1 MQAGRT
7 DHERPE
13 LTSTAPSSATG
24 SQAAATLDELVA
36 QLPEGAAITDPVKT
50 EAYRRDRAEDPAA
63 GTPAAVVRATSTE
76 DVQAVV
82 RFAAATGTPVVPRG
96 AGTSLSGGST
106 AVDGGIVLS
115 LERMRDIKIDSVTR
129 TAVTQPGAFN
139 GEVKE
144 AAGQH
149 GLWYPPDPASFTFC
163 SIGGNIATNAGGL
176 CCVKYGVTTDYVLGM
191 KVVLAD
197 GRAIELGGPRLKDVA
212 GLSLTKLF
220 VGSEG
225 TLGIITEVTLRL
237 VPAQRPPQT
246 LVATFPTLDSATA
259 AVLAITQRM
268 RPSMLEFMDRPTIN
282 AVEDETKMGLDRDAA
297 AMIIVQSDEAAG
309 HAGVEIAD
317 VTALCET
324 HGASEVFST
333 DDPDEGEAFIAARRI
348 AIPAVEKKGTILL
361 EDVGVP
367 LPNLGAL
374 VRGIEEISQRHDV
387 LVAVMAHA
395 GDGNTHPLVVFDP
408 TDAGQRDRAH
418 SAYGEI
424 MDLAVS
430 LGGTITGEHGVGRL
444 KQPWLAGY
452 LGEDV
457 LEINQR
463 VKDALDPQ
471 GILNPG
477 VVFDARTDSGKAAT
491 AEAPAGSA
499 AMAAASASASAA
511 VPSEAPAPATS
522 ATGEAVSFSTP
533 TITYDLAARAV
544 ALTIEE
550 GKTAG
555 VRTCATIVDPALQLV
570 AYGRT
575 DGMTPHSVETSRRK
589 AQTAASTR
597 RPSALILP
605 ELAQKL
611 EHGSGG
617 MLTSIAGG
625 VPIAFDG
632 VVVGGLGVAGGKP
645 AEDAV
650 IADAVL
656 AALGADPAE
665 AAS

>member
-1 MQAGRT
+1 MNDTSSVT
-7 DHERPE
+7 DAPVATTLEE
-13 LTSTAPSSATG
+13 LA
-24 SQAAATLDELVA
+24 A
-36 QLPEGAAITDPVKT
+36 QLPAGAMLTDPVKT
-50 EAYRRDRAEDPAA
+50 EAYRRDRAEDPNA
-63 GTPAAVVRATSTE
+63 GVPAAVVRATSAE

-82 RFAAATGTPVVPRG
+82 RYAAATGTPVVPRG

-106 AVDGGIVLS
+106 AIDGGISLS
-115 LERMRDIKIDSVTR
+115 LDRMREIRVDPVTR
-129 TAVTQPGAFN
+129 TVVTQPGAFN
-139 GEVKE
+139 AEVKE
-144 AAGQH
+144 AAAQH

-197 GRAIELGGPRLKDVA
+197 GRLIELGGPRLKDVA

-237 VPAQRPPQT
+237 VPAQRTPQT

-259 AVLAITQRM
+259 AVLAITQSM

-282 AVEDETKMGLDRDAA
+282 AVEDETKMGLDRDSA
-297 AMIIVQSDEAAG
+297 AMLIVQSDEPAE
-309 HAGVEIAD
+309 HAGVEIAE
-317 VTALCET
+317 VTRICEEN
-324 HGASEVFST
+324 GCSEVFST

-367 LPNLGAL
+367 LPRLGAL
-374 VRGIEEISQRHDV
+374 VSGIEAISQEFDV

-408 TDAGQRDRAH
+408 TDQDQRDRAH
-418 SAYGEI
+418 AAYGRI
-424 MDLAVS
+424 MDLAVE

-444 KQPWLAGY
+444 KQPWLPDY
-452 LGEDV
+452 LGPDV

-477 VVFDARTDSGKAAT
+477 VLLAQRDTSAAAPTTTPAAAAAT
-491 AEAPAGSA
+491 TGAG
-499 AMAAASASASAA
+499 AA
-511 VPSEAPAPATS
+511 VTAEPTTAS
-522 ATGEAVSFSTP
+522 ATGETVSFAQP

-550 GKTAG
+550 GAKAG
-555 VRTCATIVDPALQLV
+555 VRTCATVVDPALQMV

-597 RPSALILP
+597 RPSALIAP
-605 ELAQKL
+605 ELSQKL
-611 EHGSGG
+611 EHGTGG
-617 MLTSIAGG
+617 LLTSIAGG

-665 AAS
+665 QAS